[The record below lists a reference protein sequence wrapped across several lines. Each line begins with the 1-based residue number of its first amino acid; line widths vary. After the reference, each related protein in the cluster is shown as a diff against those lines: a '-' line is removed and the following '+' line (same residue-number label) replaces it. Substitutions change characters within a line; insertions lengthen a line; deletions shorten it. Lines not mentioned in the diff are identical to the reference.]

1 MKSDDPGA
9 RCGHHPDQREYLQIM
24 NYLNT
29 ITLTKTLPCL
39 AEPGKIIVIGK
50 PDRSLDVVIPYL
62 ATLPGIIAYN
72 PETLTLT
79 FRRQPG
85 FLTLYPDKV
94 YITQVRDVD
103 IGLEVLAA
111 LKDAINTTWE
121 KREELVAMTAARRA
135 PRWLD
140 ILTLLPQTNCK
151 QCGEA
156 TCMAFAAALIQQ
168 SRILIDC
175 IPLVSDPAFSD
186 RRATLE
192 AITQ

>member
-1 MKSDDPGA
+1 MS
-9 RCGHHPDQREYLQIM
+9 YLSA
-24 NYLNT
+24 
-29 ITLTKTLPCL
+29 ITLAKTLPCL

-50 PDRSLDVVIPYL
+50 PDHLLDDVIPYL

-103 IGLEVLAA
+103 VGVEVLAA
-111 LKDAINTTWE
+111 LKDAINATWE
-121 KREELVAMTAARRA
+121 KREELVAMTVTRRA

-156 TCMAFAAALIQQ
+156 TCMAFAAALLQQMRTLEECIQLMQ
-168 SRILIDC
+168 D
-175 IPLVSDPAFSD
+175 AEFSD

-192 AITQ
+192 AIL